1 MLSLE
6 LNCLFFSCAYLRTS
20 DSFEVP
26 ESGFSGVGLG
36 TAVAIGVTEE
46 LKALHDAGL
55 VVLYLNEDEKAAAA
69 LFHKGRS
76 SLHLHTS
83 LWGLPLIDFAV
94 DVVILHSQALLGT
107 GSITPVAVQQVTRVL
122 MPSGVLFLVGA
133 SADDPAVLHHFQE
146 SPVLLAPATHSIF
159 TSLKAWEAVYQTVTT
174 VSKQC

>member
-1 MLSLE
+1 MHICEPL
-6 LNCLFFSCAYLRTS
+6 TV
-20 DSFEVP
+20 FEVP
-26 ESGFSGVGLG
+26 ESGFSGIGLG

-55 VVLYLNEDEKAAAA
+55 VVLYLNEDEQAAAA

-83 LWGLPLIDFAV
+83 LWGLPLTDFAV

-107 GSITPVAVQQVTRVL
+107 GSKNKKSSITPVAVQQVTRVL